1 MLAGHLHGNKLCTYP
16 VRPTTNER
24 PRLIGADRAGCPRA
38 ADILPRLDA
47 KTMTLAVT
55 YMPETPAH
63 DPEID
68 AINEEAFG
76 PGRFTRA
83 AYKIR
88 EGGPHE
94 RALSFVALHD
104 GTVIASVRMTRIG
117 AGKGRALLLGPL
129 AVRPAFKNIGIG
141 RRLVA
146 MALEAAKE
154 AGAPCVVLVGDEPY
168 YGPLG
173 FRLIPRGQIT
183 MPRPV
188 NLNRLLAVELQLGAV
203 AALSGD
209 VRHSDQ
215 IDGVADC
222 MKLQASVA

>member
-1 MLAGHLHGNKLCTYP
+1 
-16 VRPTTNER
+16 
-24 PRLIGADRAGCPRA
+24 
-38 ADILPRLDA
+38 
-47 KTMTLAVT
+47 MTLAVT
-55 YMPETPAH
+55 YMPEAPAH

-88 EGGPHE
+88 EGGPHD

-104 GTVIASVRMTRIG
+104 GVVIASVRMTPIG

-154 AGAPCVVLVGDEPY
+154 AGTPCVVLVGDEPY

-173 FRLIPRGQIT
+173 FRLIPRGQIA

-188 NLNRLLAVELQLGAV
+188 DVNRLLAVELKPGAV
-203 AALSGD
+203 AELNGE
-209 VRHSDQ
+209 VRHLQQ
-215 IDGVADC
+215 IEGKAGC
-222 MKLQASVA
+222 MKLPASVEQRAFR